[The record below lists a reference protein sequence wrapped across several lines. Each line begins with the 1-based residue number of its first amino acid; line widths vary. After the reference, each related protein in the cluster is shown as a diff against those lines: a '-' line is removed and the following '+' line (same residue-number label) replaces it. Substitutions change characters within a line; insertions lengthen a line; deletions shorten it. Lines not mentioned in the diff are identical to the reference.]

1 MTAVKRSLKYW
12 GYSIEILLL
21 PAFFMIAL
29 LTLFEYAGGGLE
41 EALAYLVNMTPMLC
55 IIIMAMLG
63 FVGISTYFPFAMSM
77 GSTRKANFVAMEV
90 MVHFMALQITVLTAV
105 INIVHANVC
114 GDGKNPYTIVTYGF
128 WIFLSGGICN
138 VIGSVAVKCKK
149 MWTMVMYI
157 LFAVIGGIGLTAIME
172 IAKTETISMGVQVAC
187 MAGSLVFDILMCM
200 VFYLVIRKY
209 EVRV

>member
-63 FVGISTYFPFAMSM
+63 FVGISTYFPFAMSL
-77 GSTRKANFVAMEV
+77 GSTRKANFAAMQV
-90 MVHFMALQITVLTAV
+90 MVHLMALQITVVTAV
-105 INIVHANVC
+105 INIVYANVC
-114 GDGKNPYTIVTYGF
+114 GDGNSPYTIVTYGF
-128 WIFLSGGICN
+128 WVFLSGGICN
-138 VIGSVAVKCKK
+138 AIGAVAVKCKK
-149 MWTMVMYI
+149 VWTMIIYI

-172 IAKTETISMGVQVAC
+172 IAKIETISVVVQVAC
-187 MAGSLVFDILMCM
+187 LAGSLVFDILMCI